1 MAGLLENFVKA
12 AMKNELAVN
21 YPHLELPAIVYA
33 RVQSVKPLERYE
45 LRDLVIY
52 NDDSH
57 GSSFRGHITIPWY
70 EYSLT
75 ILDRFGHP
83 DQKFPT
89 VPRVRS
95 RKQLQQ
101 GAIAVVALPFGELAP
116 SIIGEVAL

>member
-1 MAGLLENFVKA
+1 MAGALENFVKA
-12 AMKNELAVN
+12 AMKDELAAN

-33 RVQSVKPLERYE
+33 RVQSVKPLERFE
-45 LRDLVIY
+45 VRDLVIY

-57 GSSFRGHITIPWY
+57 GSGFRGHITVPWY

-83 DQKFPT
+83 DREFPA
-89 VPRVRS
+89 VPQIRS
-95 RKQLQQ
+95 RKQFQQ
-101 GAIAVVALPFGELAP
+101 GAIVVVALPFGELVP